1 MSASVSDDDPSA
13 PAADRLAPAPIKVL
27 LIDGHRLLAEALA
40 IVLAADAEIEVVG
53 VQADAAVSAAGVRR
67 AAPDV
72 LVVDAARWEEIA
84 AILAELRAE
93 LAQLKVIVLAA
104 APDDEALL
112 TFVRAG
118 VAGQVGTDRSPAEL
132 IRAVKQ
138 VHAGEVLF
146 APNLLVELLQRSQRR
161 PPEPLSRSAL
171 RPLAPRELEI
181 VELLARGMTIAKVA
195 ERLDITANTVRS
207 HLKKAMGKLGASSRL
222 ETVIVA
228 LKSGLIELPD

>member
-72 LVVDAARWEEIA
+72 LVVDAARWEETA

-104 APDDEALL
+104 APDDEALH

-118 VAGQVGTDRSPAEL
+118 VAG
-132 IRAVKQ
+132 
-138 VHAGEVLF
+138 
-146 APNLLVELLQRSQRR
+146 
-161 PPEPLSRSAL
+161 
-171 RPLAPRELEI
+171 
-181 VELLARGMTIAKVA
+181 
-195 ERLDITANTVRS
+195 
-207 HLKKAMGKLGASSRL
+207 
-222 ETVIVA
+222 
-228 LKSGLIELPD
+228 